1 MNSSEAKALGSPL
14 GAFLRARRQQVRP
27 QQQDL
32 VPGGPR
38 QVVGLR
44 RDEVAMLAG
53 ISADYYVRLEQGRE
67 RHPSPAVLDGLS
79 TALLLDR
86 ASARYLRE
94 LAAADDEAE
103 GSGALEAGR
112 LDAVRPLLDSLT
124 VPAILVDRWLNI
136 AATNPLGEMLHEG
149 LEHRENYARMVFLSP
164 GAQEFF
170 VDWSELAR
178 CMVAALRASAG
189 SAASSGRLEQ
199 LVGELAV
206 ASEVFSTAWAQ
217 HDVYE
222 KAIDRKRFR
231 HPMVGPLVF
240 DQHVL
245 ELPDSDGH
253 QIWAYHPTDDATRD
267 ALVRL
272 ESLATLSD
280 PASSDPPSTSRDE
293 STS

>member
-1 MNSSEAKALGSPL
+1 MNSSEATALDSPL

-27 QQQDL
+27 EQQDL

-103 GSGALEAGR
+103 GSGVLEPGR

-136 AATNPLGEMLHEG
+136 AAANALGEMLHEG

-178 CMVAALRASAG
+178 CMVATSRASAG
-189 SAASSGRLEQ
+189 SAASSGRLEP

-231 HPMVGPLVF
+231 HPIVGPLVF
-240 DQHVL
+240 NQHVL

-272 ESLATLSD
+272 ASLATLSD
-280 PASSDPPSTSRDE
+280 PAFTSRDE

>member
-1 MNSSEAKALGSPL
+1 MSSSEAKALDSLL

-53 ISADYYVRLEQGRE
+53 ISAGYYVRLEQGRE

-86 ASARYLRE
+86 ASSRYLRE
-94 LAAADDEAE
+94 LAAADSGTDDKAE
-103 GSGALEAGR
+103 GSDVLEPGR

-136 AATNPLGEMLHEG
+136 AAANALGEMLHEG

-164 GAQEFF
+164 GVQDFF
-170 VDWSELAR
+170 VDWSELAH
-178 CMVAALRASAG
+178 CMVAALRASTG
-189 SAASSGRLEQ
+189 STANAGRLER
-199 LVGELAV
+199 LVGELVV

-240 DQHVL
+240 NRHVL

-253 QIWAYHPTDDATRD
+253 QVWAYHPTDDATRE

-272 ESLATLSD
+272 ASLATLSD
-280 PASSDPPSTSRDE
+280 PAFTRRDE
-293 STS
+293 STA

>member
-1 MNSSEAKALGSPL
+1 MDSWEAKALDSPL

-27 QQQDL
+27 EQQDL
-32 VPGGPR
+32 VPGGSR
-38 QVVGLR
+38 QVAGLR

-53 ISADYYVRLEQGRE
+53 ISTDYYVRLEQGRE
-67 RHPSPAVLDGLS
+67 RHPSRMVVDGLS
-79 TALLLDR
+79 AALLLDR
-86 ASARYLRE
+86 ASSRYLRE
-94 LAAADDEAE
+94 LVAADDAE
-103 GSGALEAGR
+103 VGGVLEAGR
-112 LDAVRPLLDSLT
+112 LDAVRPLLGSLT

-136 AATNPLGEMLHEG
+136 VAANALGELLHEG

-189 SAASSGRLEQ
+189 SEVGSGRLER

-222 KAIDRKRFR
+222 KAVDRKRFR
-231 HPMVGPLVF
+231 HPLVGALALN
-240 DQHVL
+240 QHVL

-253 QIWAYHPTDDATRD
+253 QLWAYHPAEDATEE

-272 ESLATLSD
+272 GSLATLSRSTFTTRQ
-280 PASSDPPSTSRDE
+280 AS
-293 STS
+293 

>member
-1 MNSSEAKALGSPL
+1 MKSSKAKALDSPL

-32 VPGGPR
+32 VPGGSR
-38 QVVGLR
+38 RVVGLR

-86 ASARYLRE
+86 ASSRYLRE
-94 LAAADDEAE
+94 LAAVDGETE
-103 GSGALEAGR
+103 GSGVLEPGR

-124 VPAILVDRWLNI
+124 VPAILVDRWLDI
-136 AATNPLGEMLHEG
+136 AATNALGEMLHEG

-170 VDWSELAR
+170 VDWPELAR

-189 SAASSGRLEQ
+189 SGANSGRLEQ

-206 ASEVFSTAWAQ
+206 ASEVFSTTWAQ

-222 KAIDRKRFR
+222 KAVDRKRFR

-240 DQHVL
+240 NQHVL

-253 QIWAYHPTDDATRD
+253 QIWAYHPTDDTTRD

-272 ESLATLSD
+272 GSLATLSD
-280 PASSDPPSTSRDE
+280 PTFTSRDE
-293 STS
+293 SGS

>member
-1 MNSSEAKALGSPL
+1 MDSREAKALDSPL

-27 QQQDL
+27 KQQDL
-32 VPGGPR
+32 APGGAR
-38 QVVGLR
+38 QVAGLR

-53 ISADYYVRLEQGRE
+53 ISTDYYVRLEQGRE
-67 RHPSPAVLDGLS
+67 RHPSRMVTDGLS
-79 TALLLDR
+79 AALLLDS
-86 ASARYLRE
+86 ASSRYLRE
-94 LAAADDEAE
+94 LATADDEAE
-103 GSGALEAGR
+103 VGGVLEPGR
-112 LDAVRPLLDSLT
+112 LDAVRPLLGSLT

-136 AATNPLGEMLHEG
+136 VAANALGETLHEG
-149 LEHRENYARMVFLSP
+149 LEHRENYARMVFLSS

-189 SAASSGRLEQ
+189 SEAGSGRLER
-199 LVGELAV
+199 LVGELTV

-217 HDVYE
+217 HEVYQ
-222 KAIDRKRFR
+222 KAVDRKRFR
-231 HPMVGPLVF
+231 HPLVGALVF
-240 DQHVL
+240 HQHVL

-253 QIWAYHPTDDATRD
+253 QIWAYHPADDATEK

-272 ESLATLSD
+272 GSLATLS
-280 PASSDPPSTSRDE
+280 ASTFSTREE

>member
-1 MNSSEAKALGSPL
+1 
-14 GAFLRARRQQVRP
+14 
-27 QQQDL
+27 
-32 VPGGPR
+32 
-38 QVVGLR
+38 
-44 RDEVAMLAG
+44 MLAG

-86 ASARYLRE
+86 ASSRYLRE
-94 LAAADDEAE
+94 LAAADSGIDDAAEA
-103 GSGALEAGR
+103 SGVLPAGR

-136 AATNPLGEMLHEG
+136 AATNALGEMLHEG

-189 SAASSGRLEQ
+189 STASSGRLEQ

-280 PASSDPPSTSRDE
+280 PASSDPASTSRDE